1 MRVGNA
7 CCSEVSKLLKAN
19 YGRSSNL
26 TRSYFLR
33 RTNRMMSDKGFVM
46 PPEKKFR
53 QKISTEFSIDH
64 SGLLG
69 ITRDMTDRDDQYSE
83 SRQII
88 ADMRKEM
95 MEEMKTG
102 RGEDHM
108 EPTEAIQ
115 PHKEA
120 KSKLAT
126 DLLAY
131 IKMRGPITLHDY
143 IAQTS
148 NHIVHGYYQQNAE
161 KIGSAGDFVTSPEI
175 SQVFGE
181 VIAVWLLSAWKSLGS
196 PKNVSLVELG
206 PGKGTLMKDILRIIS
221 QFPDFKDSISVHMVE
236 LSDAQRKLQREALG
250 CSEGEITKSNSGIT
264 RMTNDDG
271 IPISW
276 YDSFSSVSNSEPV
289 LLVAQEFLDVF
300 PVHQFVYTN
309 KGWRE
314 KLVDIDRSLD
324 STYHFRQVLATSET
338 PAMKALLGNLGLS
351 RKDDG
356 SNIPQDG
363 GSSPSPIPLRNN
375 VTQTTTENSETVAPV
390 GLIGE
395 ASAGNIDGNTS
406 AATAISTPEPVTP
419 LNVAKAPKLTV
430 GDEIEVSPLALSSI
444 EYISKRV
451 FANRGAVLFIDY
463 GEEFTQGDSLRAYK
477 KHKQVSLYSEPGMV
491 DITADV
497 DFSLCKKT
505 AEKSGVKV
513 HGSITQGEF
522 LMRMGIL
529 ERVQALIELDST
541 TDEEAGEMVASFRR
555 LVGDGEGGLGK
566 RFKVMALTDPETKI
580 EGFY

>member
-1 MRVGNA
+1 M
-7 CCSEVSKLLKAN
+7 
-19 YGRSSNL
+19 
-26 TRSYFLR
+26 TR
-33 RTNRMMSDKGFVM
+33 TMSDKGFVM

-53 QKISTEFSIDH
+53 QKISTEFSVDH

-69 ITRDMTDRDDQYSE
+69 ITRDMADRDDQYAE

-95 MEEMKTG
+95 TEELKNA
-102 RGEDHM
+102 RGDDEV
-108 EPTEAIQ
+108 ESAEAFQ

-120 KSKLAT
+120 KSKLAV

-143 IAQTS
+143 VAQTS
-148 NHIVHGYYQQNAE
+148 NHIVHGYYQQDAE

-175 SQVFGE
+175 SQLFGE

-206 PGKGTLMKDILRIIS
+206 PGKGTLMKDVLRIIS
-221 QFPDFKDSISVHMVE
+221 QFPDFRDAITVHMVE
-236 LSDAQRKLQREALG
+236 ISDAQRKLQREALG

-314 KLVDIDRSLD
+314 KLVDADRSMD
-324 STYHFRQVLATSET
+324 NIYHFRQVLATSET

-356 SNIPQDG
+356 SNIPRERD
-363 GSSPSPIPLRNN
+363 SVPVPVPLPSDSPH
-375 VTQTTTENSETVAPV
+375 TATESTVAVGVSDAVVGNKVNENVLVSPV
-390 GLIGE
+390 
-395 ASAGNIDGNTS
+395 STS
-406 AATAISTPEPVTP
+406 GA
-419 LNVAKAPKLTV
+419 AKAPKLKI
-430 GDEIEVSPLALSSI
+430 GDEIEVSPLALSSV

-451 FANRGAVLFIDY
+451 FANRGAVLLIDY
-463 GEEFTQGDSLRAYK
+463 GEQFTQGNSLRAYK
-477 KHKQVSLYSEPGMV
+477 KHNQVSLYSEPGMV

-566 RFKVMALTDPETKI
+566 RFKVMALTDPETQI
-580 EGFY
+580 EGF